1 MGISLS
7 GLSSGLDTDTIITQL
22 VSAYSTKK
30 DDLVKAQT
38 KLSWKQDAWKSLNS
52 KIYSFYSGSLSSLRF
67 SSGYSIKKATSTSA
81 KATVKAG
88 TNAVDGTQKLKV
100 KSLAKSGY
108 LTGAVVDKV
117 SDGKGGQTKVTG
129 STKLTDMGVTSG
141 SSVSVAANGKE
152 TNIAITDDMTVNQ
165 LVTKIKEAGVNAS
178 FDENNQRFFVSSKKS
193 GADSD
198 FSLTS
203 DNADGMTALS
213 KLGLVS
219 YSDKDIS
226 TYRSLAD
233 MDSDAKAESIY
244 ENRKTAHTDAEKEK
258 KSLEN
263 QVRTLKTTVAKQE
276 KSTALAE
283 AKSAYAAEYYN
294 KTFEERSAAEEEAKN
309 AVEELKGK
317 KDLTDDEKTQ
327 LEELET
333 KYAAIKSANAD
344 LQNDTLVDEDRQKIA
359 DTYASDAVEAS
370 KELAKNKTQL
380 EKFEDILAD
389 ESGAKLDE
397 YVADRNNTIDEENAN
412 LKANLKT
419 YYAAQKE
426 QAQKMVGYY
435 DTYNNYSSIS
445 SPTAEETAAYNEAVA
460 ALGITTGSKAAT
472 RIAGQ
477 DSEIELNGATFTSN
491 TNNYSINGLTIEVN
505 ALTDDDE
512 EISITT
518 ATDVDGLY
526 DKVKEF
532 ISTYNSLINEM
543 DTLYNA
549 SSSKGY
555 EPLTDDEK
563 SQMTDDEIEKWE
575 KKIKDSLLRRDSTL
589 ESVSNV
595 LKNSFM
601 KSYDVDGKKYS
612 LSSFGIKTGGY
623 FTTSD
628 NSKSALHI
636 DGDEDDE
643 LTSGNT
649 DKLRAAIAS
658 DPETFISFFT
668 QLSKGI
674 YNELDKKMKG
684 TTLSSAYTVYNDKSM
699 QTEYRNYTKKISE
712 WEDRISNYEQ
722 KYRKQFTAMETALSK
737 LNSNSSYITN
747 MLG

>member
-117 SDGKGGQTKVTG
+117 SDGKGGQTKVTC

-165 LVTKIKEAGVNAS
+165 LVTKMKEAGVNAS

-203 DNADGMTALS
+203 DNENGQNALAR
-213 KLGLVS
+213 LGLAVFS
-219 YSDKDIS
+219 DRDIERYSE
-226 TYRSLAD
+226 LAA
-233 MDSDAKAESIY
+233 MDSDAKAESVY
-244 ENRKTAHTDAEKEK
+244 EKRKAEHTDADKEK
-258 KSLEN
+258 KSLES
-263 QVRTLKTTVAKQE
+263 QVKTLKTTVEKQE
-276 KSTALAE
+276 KSVALAK
-283 AKSAYAAEYYN
+283 AKSGYAAEYYG
-294 KTFEERSAAEEEAKN
+294 KTSEEMNAAEEEAKKN
-309 AVEELKGK
+309 VDDLKGK
-317 KDLTDDEKTQ
+317 NNLTDDEKAQ
-327 LEELET
+327 LEEYET
-333 KYAAIKSANAD
+333 KYAAIKSVNAE
-344 LQNDTLVDEDRQKIA
+344 LQNDTLTYDDRQQIA
-359 DTYASDAVEAS
+359 EKYATEASDADN
-370 KELAKNKTQL
+370 ELNENRAKLDKY
-380 EKFEDILAD
+380 EEILAD
-389 ESGAKLDE
+389 ATGTKLDE
-397 YVADRNNTIDEENAN
+397 YVNERNSEIDNENVN
-412 LKANLKT
+412 LKAELKT

-426 QAQKMVGYY
+426 QAVKMNGFCE
-435 DTYNNYSSIS
+435 TYKNYASIS

-575 KKIKDSLLRRDSTL
+575 TKIKDSLLRRDSTL

-668 QLSKGI
+668 QLSKGV

>member
-141 SSVSVAANGKE
+141 SSINVTANGKE
-152 TNIAITDDMTVNQ
+152 TNINITDDMTVNQ
-165 LVTKIKEAGVNAS
+165 FVTKMKEAGVNAN
-178 FDENNQRFFVSSKKS
+178 FDETNQRFFVSSKKS

-203 DNADGMTALS
+203 DNADGMTALG

-226 TYRSLAD
+226 TYKSLAD

-244 ENRKTAHTDAEKEK
+244 EKRKTAHTDAEKEK
-258 KSLEN
+258 KSLES
-263 QVRTLKTTVAKQE
+263 QVKTLKTTVEKQE
-276 KSTALAE
+276 KSTALAK

-294 KTFEERSAAEEEAKN
+294 KTFEERSAAEEDAKN

-317 KDLTDDEKTQ
+317 KDLTDDEKAQ

-333 KYAAIKSANAD
+333 KYAAIQSANAD

-389 ESGAKLDE
+389 ESGTKLDE

-412 LKANLKT
+412 LNADLKT

-575 KKIKDSLLRRDSTL
+575 TKIKDSLLRRDSTL
-589 ESVSNV
+589 ESVSTA

-601 KSYDVDGKKYS
+601 KSYEVDGKKYS
-612 LSSFGIKTGGY
+612 LASFGIKTGGY

-658 DPETFISFFT
+658 DPDTFISFFT

-699 QTEYRNYTKKISE
+699 QTEYRDYTKKISE
-712 WEDRISNYEQ
+712 WEERISNYEQ
-722 KYRKQFTAMETALSK
+722 KYRKQFSAMETALSK
-737 LNSNSSYITN
+737 LNSNSSYLSN

>member
-38 KLSWKQDAWKSLNS
+38 KLSWRQDAWKSLNS

-141 SSVSVAANGKE
+141 SSINVTANGKE
-152 TNIAITDDMTVNQ
+152 TNINITDDMTVNQ
-165 LVTKIKEAGVNAS
+165 LVTKMKEAGVNAS

-203 DNADGMTALS
+203 DNADGMTALG

-263 QVRTLKTTVAKQE
+263 QVKTLKTTVAKQE
-276 KSTALAE
+276 KSTALAK

-370 KELAKNKTQL
+370 KEFEKNKTQL

-412 LKANLKT
+412 LKADLKA

-472 RIAGQ
+472 RIEGQ

-575 KKIKDSLLRRDSTL
+575 TKIKDSLLRRDSTL
-589 ESVSNV
+589 ESVSTA

-601 KSYDVDGKKYS
+601 KSYEVDGKKYS
-612 LSSFGIKTGGY
+612 LASFGIKTGGY
-623 FTTSD
+623 FKTGD

-668 QLSKGI
+668 QLSKGV

-722 KYRKQFTAMETALSK
+722 KYRKQFSAMETALSK

>member
-165 LVTKIKEAGVNAS
+165 LVTKMKEAGVNAS

-203 DNADGMTALS
+203 DNENGQNALAR
-213 KLGLVS
+213 LGLAVFS
-219 YSDKDIS
+219 DRDIERYSE
-226 TYRSLAD
+226 LAA
-233 MDSDAKAESIY
+233 MDSDAKAESVY
-244 ENRKTAHTDAEKEK
+244 EKRKAEHTDADKEK
-258 KSLEN
+258 KSLES
-263 QVRTLKTTVAKQE
+263 QVKTLKTTVEKQE
-276 KSTALAE
+276 KSVALAK
-283 AKSAYAAEYYN
+283 AKSGYAAEYYG
-294 KTFEERSAAEEEAKN
+294 KTSEEMNAAEEEAKKN
-309 AVEELKGK
+309 VDDLKGK
-317 KDLTDDEKTQ
+317 NNLTDDEKAQ
-327 LEELET
+327 LEEYET
-333 KYAAIKSANAD
+333 KYAAIKSVNAE
-344 LQNDTLVDEDRQKIA
+344 LQNDTLTYDDRQQIA
-359 DTYASDAVEAS
+359 EKYATEASDADN
-370 KELAKNKTQL
+370 ELNENRAKLDKY
-380 EKFEDILAD
+380 EEILAD
-389 ESGAKLDE
+389 ATGTKLNE
-397 YVADRNNTIDEENAN
+397 YVNERNSEIDNENVN
-412 LKANLKT
+412 LKAELKT

-426 QAQKMVGYY
+426 QAVKMNGFCE
-435 DTYNNYSSIS
+435 TYKNYASIS

-575 KKIKDSLLRRDSTL
+575 TKIKDSLLRRDSTL

-668 QLSKGI
+668 QLSKGV

>member
-1 MGISLS
+1 MRKMGISLS
-7 GLSSGLDTDTIITQL
+7 GLSSGLDTESIITQL

-67 SSGYSIKKATSTSA
+67 TSGYSIKKATSTST

-100 KSLAKSGY
+100 KSLARSGY

-117 SDGKGGQTKVTG
+117 SDGNGGQTKVTD
-129 STKLTDMGVTSG
+129 STKLTDMGITSG
-141 SSVSVAANGKE
+141 SSINITANGKE
-152 TNIAITDDMTVNQ
+152 TNITITDNMTVSQ
-165 LVTKIKEAGVNAS
+165 LVTKMKGAGVNAS
-178 FDENNQRFFVSSKKS
+178 FDETNQRFFVSSKKS

-203 DNADGMTALS
+203 DNADGTAALG
-213 KLGLVS
+213 KLGLAS

-226 TYRSLAD
+226 TYRALAD
-233 MDSDAKAESIY
+233 MDSDAKAESVY
-244 ENRKTAHTDAEKEK
+244 QERKTAYTDAETEKE
-258 KSLEN
+258 SLES
-263 QVRTLKTTVAKQE
+263 QIKTLKATIEKQE
-276 KSTALAE
+276 KDTEDADETSEELAE
-283 AKSAYAAEYYN
+283 N
-294 KTFEERSAAEEEAKN
+294 KA
-309 AVEELKGK
+309 
-317 KDLTDDEKTQ
+317 
-327 LEELET
+327 
-333 KYAAIKSANAD
+333 
-344 LQNDTLVDEDRQKIA
+344 
-359 DTYASDAVEAS
+359 
-370 KELAKNKTQL
+370 QL
-380 EKFEDILAD
+380 EKLEDILAD

-445 SPTAEETAAYNEAVA
+445 SPTDEETAAYNEAVT

-472 RIAGQ
+472 RIDGQ

-549 SSSKGY
+549 SSAKGY

-575 KKIKDSLLRRDSTL
+575 TKIKDSLLRRDSTL
-589 ESVSNV
+589 ESVSTV

-601 KSYDVDGKKYS
+601 KSYEVDGKKYS
-612 LSSFGIKTGGY
+612 LASFGIKTGGY

-643 LTSGNT
+643 LTSGNA
-649 DKLRAAIAS
+649 DKLRTAIAS
-658 DPETFISFFT
+658 DPDTFISFFT
-668 QLSKGI
+668 QLSKGV
-674 YNELDKKMKG
+674 YDELDKKMKG

-712 WEDRISNYEQ
+712 WEERISTYEQ
-722 KYRKQFTAMETALSK
+722 KYRNQFSAMETALSK
-737 LNSNSSYITN
+737 LNSNSSYISN

>member
-165 LVTKIKEAGVNAS
+165 LVTKMKEAGVNAS

-193 GADSD
+193 GKDAD

-203 DNADGMTALS
+203 DNENGQNALAR
-213 KLGLVS
+213 LGLAVFS
-219 YSDKDIS
+219 DRDIERYSE
-226 TYRSLAD
+226 LAA
-233 MDSDAKAESIY
+233 MDSDAKAESVY
-244 ENRKTAHTDAEKEK
+244 EKRKAEHTDADKEK
-258 KSLEN
+258 KSLES
-263 QVRTLKTTVAKQE
+263 QVKTLKTTVEKQE
-276 KSTALAE
+276 KSVALAK
-283 AKSAYAAEYYN
+283 AKSGYAAEYYG
-294 KTFEERSAAEEEAKN
+294 KTSEEMNAAEEEAKKN
-309 AVEELKGK
+309 VDDLKGK
-317 KDLTDDEKTQ
+317 NNLTDDEKAQ
-327 LEELET
+327 LEEYET
-333 KYAAIKSANAD
+333 KYAAIKSVNAE
-344 LQNDTLVDEDRQKIA
+344 LQNDTLTYDDRQQIA
-359 DTYASDAVEAS
+359 EKYATEASDADN
-370 KELAKNKTQL
+370 ELNENRAKLDKY
-380 EKFEDILAD
+380 EEILAD
-389 ESGAKLDE
+389 ATGTKLDE
-397 YVADRNNTIDEENAN
+397 YVNERNSEIDNENVN
-412 LKANLKT
+412 LKAELKT

-426 QAQKMVGYY
+426 QAVKMNGFCE
-435 DTYNNYSSIS
+435 TYKNYASIS

-543 DTLYNA
+543 DGLYNA
-549 SSSKGY
+549 SSAKGY

-575 KKIKDSLLRRDSTL
+575 TKIKDSLLRRDSTL
-589 ESVSNV
+589 ESVSNA

-668 QLSKGI
+668 QLSKGV

-722 KYRKQFTAMETALSK
+722 KYRKQFSAMETALSK

>member
-165 LVTKIKEAGVNAS
+165 LVTKMKEAGVNAS

-203 DNADGMTALS
+203 DNENGQNALAR
-213 KLGLVS
+213 LGLAVFS
-219 YSDKDIS
+219 DRDIERYSE
-226 TYRSLAD
+226 LAA
-233 MDSDAKAESIY
+233 MDSDAKAESVY
-244 ENRKTAHTDAEKEK
+244 EKRKAEHTDADKEK
-258 KSLEN
+258 KSLES
-263 QVRTLKTTVAKQE
+263 QVKTLKTTVEKQE
-276 KSTALAE
+276 KSVALAK
-283 AKSAYAAEYYN
+283 AKSGYAAEYYG
-294 KTFEERSAAEEEAKN
+294 KTSEEMNAAEEEAKKN
-309 AVEELKGK
+309 VDDLKGK
-317 KDLTDDEKTQ
+317 NNLTDDEKAQ
-327 LEELET
+327 LEEYET
-333 KYAAIKSANAD
+333 KYAAIKSVNAE
-344 LQNDTLVDEDRQKIA
+344 LQNDTLTYDDRQQIA
-359 DTYASDAVEAS
+359 EKYATEASDADN
-370 KELAKNKTQL
+370 ELNENRAKLDKY
-380 EKFEDILAD
+380 EEILAD
-389 ESGAKLDE
+389 ATGTKLDE
-397 YVADRNNTIDEENAN
+397 YVNERNSEIDNENVN
-412 LKANLKT
+412 LKAELKT

-426 QAQKMVGYY
+426 QAVKMNGFCE
-435 DTYNNYSSIS
+435 TYKNYASIS

-668 QLSKGI
+668 QLSKGV

-722 KYRKQFTAMETALSK
+722 KYRKQFSAMETALSK